1 MRWSSFI
8 FPFTYSSNLNF
19 ILDIVPVLNA
29 LSSRKVVRLRALV
42 VLPSR
47 DLAEQVFHVFER
59 YARGSDLKVGLAIGQ
74 TDFESEQRSMLIG
87 SREATTRKPE
97 VDLMVHYLKPLD
109 IDASLEVHSSFLH
122 EHDLRINPLQKE
134 GGVSA
139 IDILVCTPGRLMDHL
154 DQTPGFSLQHL
165 RFLIIDEA
173 DRLLNQSYQNWISRV
188 NIASNYNKD
197 CSPLQSKL
205 RKSPDGLSYELD
217 PTTHREA
224 VLRSIA
230 LESLTYSRPLSL
242 RKMLFSATMTKDP
255 QKLASLGLVY
265 PKHFDVSEF
274 KSIIDGNT
282 MHDENGNK
290 EERNVQKY
298 IIPSTLDEFFVE
310 CKPQQK
316 PLVLVALLRELR
328 ESHSFEKQQV
338 IVVFTSSIE
347 STHRLTR
354 LLQLLWGSA
363 GYGDTSEVSE
373 YNSNLKQKYR
383 QKILERCSQGEVS
396 VLVCSDGMSRGM
408 DLDVNAVIHYDVP
421 SFAKTYVHR
430 CGRTARAGKK
440 GYAITILMP
449 NQRKKFDK
457 MRQLLIA
464 RTARQK
470 GIKKDLIAE
479 AIKVYPEC
487 TKRVKKVLHDEN
499 ENIIDI
505 HVPVREDYLV

>member
-1 MRWSSFI
+1 M
-8 FPFTYSSNLNF
+8 
-19 ILDIVPVLNA
+19 NA
-29 LSSRKVVRLRALV
+29 LSERKVVRLRALA

-74 TDFESEQRSMLIG
+74 TDFESEQKALLIG
-87 SREATTRKPE
+87 SGQDMRKKKG
-97 VDLMVHYLKPLD
+97 LMPLIHSLKPLD
-109 IDASLEVHSSFLH
+109 IDACLAVNSSFSYSNGFQTL
-122 EHDLRINPLQKE
+122 DPLQKE
-134 GGVSA
+134 GGESA

-154 DQTPGFSLQHL
+154 DKTPGFSLQHL

-188 NIASNYNKD
+188 NIASTYYKNN
-197 CSPLQSKL
+197 CPSQSLQKL
-205 RKSPDGLSYELD
+205 HRSSDETSYQLD

-224 VLRSIA
+224 TSRSIA
-230 LESLTYSRPLSL
+230 MDSLSFRRPLSL

-255 QKLASLGLVY
+255 QKLASLGLVH

-274 KSIIDGNT
+274 QSSINGHQKNVDNNPK
-282 MHDENGNK
+282 DERK
-290 EERNVQKY
+290 IQKY
-298 IIPSTLDEFFVE
+298 MLPSTLDEYFVE

-316 PLVLVALLRELR
+316 PLILIALLQELH
-328 ESHSFEKQQV
+328 ESSSCENQKV
-338 IVVFTSSIE
+338 IVVFTSSID
-347 STHRLTR
+347 SSHRLSR

-363 GYGDTSEVSE
+363 GYGETAEIAE

-383 QKILERCSQGEVS
+383 QKILERCAMGKIR

-408 DLDVNAVIHYDVP
+408 DLDVHAVIHYDVP

-440 GYAITILMP
+440 GIAITILASY
-449 NQRKKFDK
+449 QRSKFDK

-464 RTARQK
+464 GVAKEK
-470 GIKKDLIAE
+470 GIKKDLVTD
-479 AIKVYPEC
+479 AIRVYPEC
-487 TKRVKKVLHDEN
+487 TKRVKKVLDDEN
-499 ENIIDI
+499 ERIIDI
-505 HVPVREDYLV
+505 HLPVRDEYLVS